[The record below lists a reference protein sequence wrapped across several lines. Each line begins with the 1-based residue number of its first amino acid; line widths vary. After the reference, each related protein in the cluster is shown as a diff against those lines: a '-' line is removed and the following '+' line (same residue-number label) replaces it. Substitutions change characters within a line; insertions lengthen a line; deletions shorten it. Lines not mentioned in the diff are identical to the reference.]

1 MLFGTVALVLGKTI
15 AGIAVV
21 ELIHEHVTECFG
33 DDGRR
38 RNDRDQRVAVHNGF
52 LARGRWP
59 ARRALPEQRLG
70 DRLVAVDEQPF
81 GPDFQHAGGVAHG
94 LERRLQNIDA
104 IDFGRPD
111 DAKPPSQRHGPD
123 LGGQTVPAGRRQHL
137 GLSKRFE
144 EDEAD
149 GWRFFSAVFWWA
161 ALGIAALTAVAWI
174 FAPELARLVGPG
186 FSPEKQARLAH
197 FLRII
202 LPAQVFFL
210 PGACVSALL
219 YIRKQFLA
227 PALTPLIYNGCI
239 IAGGLLVTGRGMEGF
254 CWGVLFGAALG
265 SFLLP
270 VVAARS
276 SGSPLP
282 EGIPAG
288 LRLRFNLRHPLL
300 KRLLLLALPLML
312 GVSIVAMDEQFV
324 RIFGS
329 MAGEG
334 AVSLLSYARRIM
346 LVPVGVVAQAAGVA
360 SFPFLAALAA
370 RGDDAGFDKTLGT
383 ALRGSM
389 LVVIP
394 LTAYMMAVALPTLGF
409 IFEGGRFS
417 AEETI
422 LAAPLLQILLLS
434 VPFWVVQQVIGRAFY
449 ARQNTLTPAIVGTVA
464 TLAAL
469 PVYPLAVKLWGAF
482 GVAMLTTLCLF
493 VYTLALSWFWIRKH
507 GTGAFDGMGHLLL
520 KGFLLVLPGTLL
532 AFFAVY
538 GLPGRLPLWFP
549 SLYAYLPAAMRHAAI
564 CGIAGVIFAVPYLLL
579 TKLFMPEALSLR
591 RRR

>member
-1 MLFGTVALVLGKTI
+1 MRLTATHKM
-15 AGIAVV
+15 GIAALIMAGSVFLSRLMGLVRDKVV
-21 ELIHEHVTECFG
+21 SWQFG
-33 DDGRR
+33 AGAESD
-38 RNDRDQRVAVHNGF
+38 VYFAAFV
-52 LARGRWP
+52 
-59 ARRALPEQRLG
+59 
-70 DRLVAVDEQPF
+70 V
-81 GPDFQHAGGVAHG
+81 PDFLNYLLAGGYISIT
-94 LERRLQNIDA
+94 LIPL
-104 IDFGRPD
+104 
-111 DAKPPSQRHGPD
+111 
-123 LGGQTVPAGRRQHL
+123 
-137 GLSKRFE
+137 LSKRFE

-174 FAPELARLVGPG
+174 FAPELARIVGPG

-254 CWGVLFGAALG
+254 CWGVLFWRGPRIVPAACRG
-265 SFLLP
+265 GP
-270 VVAARS
+270 ARS
-276 SGSPLP
+276 SSAPLCPKAYPPGCASASPCATRSSNGFSCWP
-282 EGIPAG
+282 CRSCSAC
-288 LRLRFNLRHPLL
+288 PLWPWT
-300 KRLLLLALPLML
+300 R
-312 GVSIVAMDEQFV
+312 QFV

-449 ARQNTLTPAIVGTVA
+449 ARQNTLTPAIVGTAA

-549 SLYAYLPAAMRHAAI
+549 SLYAYLPAAMRHAVI

-579 TKLFMPEALSLR
+579 AKLFMPEALSLR

>member
-1 MLFGTVALVLGKTI
+1 M
-15 AGIAVV
+15 GIAALIMAGSVFLSRLMGLVRDKVV
-21 ELIHEHVTECFG
+21 SWQFG
-33 DDGRR
+33 AGAESD
-38 RNDRDQRVAVHNGF
+38 VYFAAFV
-52 LARGRWP
+52 
-59 ARRALPEQRLG
+59 
-70 DRLVAVDEQPF
+70 V
-81 GPDFQHAGGVAHG
+81 PDFLNYLLAGGYISIT
-94 LERRLQNIDA
+94 LIPL
-104 IDFGRPD
+104 
-111 DAKPPSQRHGPD
+111 
-123 LGGQTVPAGRRQHL
+123 
-137 GLSKRFE
+137 LSKRFE

-174 FAPELARLVGPG
+174 FAPELARIVGPG

-288 LRLRFNLRHPLL
+288 LLLRFNLRHPLL

-346 LVPVGVVAQAAGVA
+346 LVPYYQHLRHNDLGGARLYRAGEQET
-360 SFPFLAALAA
+360 LRYTA

-579 TKLFMPEALSLR
+579 AKLFMPEALSLR

>member
-1 MLFGTVALVLGKTI
+1 MRLTATHKM
-15 AGIAVV
+15 GIAALIMAGSVFLSRLMGLVRDKVV
-21 ELIHEHVTECFG
+21 SWQFG
-33 DDGRR
+33 AGAESD
-38 RNDRDQRVAVHNGF
+38 VYFAAFV
-52 LARGRWP
+52 
-59 ARRALPEQRLG
+59 
-70 DRLVAVDEQPF
+70 V
-81 GPDFQHAGGVAHG
+81 PDFLNYLLAGGYISIT
-94 LERRLQNIDA
+94 LIPL
-104 IDFGRPD
+104 
-111 DAKPPSQRHGPD
+111 
-123 LGGQTVPAGRRQHL
+123 
-137 GLSKRFE
+137 LSKRFE

-161 ALGIAALTAVAWI
+161 ALGIAALTAVAWL
-174 FAPELARLVGPG
+174 FAPELARIVGPG

-227 PALTPLIYNGCI
+227 PALTPLIS
-239 IAGGLLVTGRGMEGF
+239 GGLLVTGRGMEGF
-254 CWGVLFGAALG
+254 CWGVLFGAVLG

-469 PVYPLAVKLWGAF
+469 PAYPLAVKLWGAF
-482 GVAMLTTLCLF
+482 GVA
-493 VYTLALSWFWIRKH
+493 
-507 GTGAFDGMGHLLL
+507 TGACDGMGHLLL

-532 AFFAVY
+532 AFSAVY
-538 GLPGRLPLWFP
+538 GLSGRLPLWFP
-549 SLYAYLPAAMRHAAI
+549 SLYAYLPAAMRHAVI
-564 CGIAGVIFAVPYLLL
+564 CGIAGVIFAIPYLLL
-579 TKLFMPEALSLR
+579 AKLFMPEALSLR

>member
-1 MLFGTVALVLGKTI
+1 MRLTATHKM
-15 AGIAVV
+15 GIAALIMAGSVFLSRLMGLVRDKVV
-21 ELIHEHVTECFG
+21 SWQFG
-33 DDGRR
+33 AGAESD
-38 RNDRDQRVAVHNGF
+38 VYFAAFV
-52 LARGRWP
+52 
-59 ARRALPEQRLG
+59 
-70 DRLVAVDEQPF
+70 V
-81 GPDFQHAGGVAHG
+81 PDFLNYLLAGGYISIT
-94 LERRLQNIDA
+94 LIPL
-104 IDFGRPD
+104 
-111 DAKPPSQRHGPD
+111 
-123 LGGQTVPAGRRQHL
+123 
-137 GLSKRFE
+137 LSKRFE

-174 FAPELARLVGPG
+174 FAPELARIVGPG

-334 AVSLLSYARRIM
+334 AVSLLSYARRRGRGGAGRGR
-346 LVPVGVVAQAAGVA
+346 GV
-360 SFPFLAALAA
+360 
-370 RGDDAGFDKTLGT
+370 
-383 ALRGSM
+383 
-389 LVVIP
+389 
-394 LTAYMMAVALPTLGF
+394 
-409 IFEGGRFS
+409 
-417 AEETI
+417 
-422 LAAPLLQILLLS
+422 
-434 VPFWVVQQVIGRAFY
+434 
-449 ARQNTLTPAIVGTVA
+449 
-464 TLAAL
+464 L
-469 PVYPLAVKLWGAF
+469 PVPRRAG
-482 GVAMLTTLCLF
+482 G
-493 VYTLALSWFWIRKH
+493 
-507 GTGAFDGMGHLLL
+507 
-520 KGFLLVLPGTLL
+520 PG
-532 AFFAVY
+532 
-538 GLPGRLPLWFP
+538 
-549 SLYAYLPAAMRHAAI
+549 
-564 CGIAGVIFAVPYLLL
+564 
-579 TKLFMPEALSLR
+579 R
-591 RRR
+591 RRRIRQDPWHGPAREHARSHPAHGLYDGRCPAHARIHL

>member
-1 MLFGTVALVLGKTI
+1 MSFFSQKQRMGAAALILAASTILSRLMGLVRDKVISWQFG
-15 AGIAVV
+15 AGSEADMYFAAFVV
-21 ELIHEHVTECFG
+21 
-33 DDGRR
+33 
-38 RNDRDQRVAVHNGF
+38 
-52 LARGRWP
+52 
-59 ARRALPEQRLG
+59 
-70 DRLVAVDEQPF
+70 
-81 GPDFQHAGGVAHG
+81 PDIINHLLAGG
-94 LERRLQNIDA
+94 IMA
-104 IDFGRPD
+104 ITIIPLL
-111 DAKPPSQRHGPD
+111 SQRF
-123 LGGQTVPAGRRQHL
+123 Q
-137 GLSKRFE
+137 
-144 EDEAD
+144 EDEDD
-149 GWRFFSAVFWWA
+149 GWRFFSCIFCWMVVASLLVTGA
-161 ALGIAALTAVAWI
+161 GMLGAE
-174 FAPELARLVGPG
+174 ELARITAPG
-186 FSPEKQARLAH
+186 FDAAQTARLA
-197 FLRII
+197 FFMRII

-210 PGACVSALL
+210 CGACVTALL
-219 YIRKQFLA
+219 YMRRQFRV
-227 PALTPLIYNGCI
+227 PALAPLIYNGCI

-282 EGIPAG
+282 EGIPTG

-370 RGDDAGFDKTLGT
+370 RGDDDGFDKTLGT

-394 LTAYMMAVALPTLGF
+394 LTAYMLAVALPTLGF

-469 PVYPLAVKLWGAF
+469 PAYPLAVKLWGAF

-549 SLYAYLPAAMRHAAI
+549 SLYAYLPAAMRHAVI

-579 TKLFMPEALSLR
+579 AKLFMPEALSLR

>member
-1 MLFGTVALVLGKTI
+1 MSWISPELIEILLTVLK
-15 AGIAVV
+15 AVV
-21 ELIHEHVTECFG
+21 ILLVVVTCGAFMSFG
-33 DDGRR
+33 
-38 RNDRDQRVAVHNGF
+38 
-52 LARGRWP
+52 
-59 ARRALPEQRLG
+59 
-70 DRLVAVDEQPF
+70 
-81 GPDFQHAGGVAHG
+81 
-94 LERRLQNIDA
+94 ERRLLGLFQNRYGPNRVGWGGSLQLVADMIKMFFKEDWIPKFSDRVIFTLAPMIAFTSLLLAFA
-104 IDFGRPD
+104 IVPVSPGWVV
-111 DAKPPSQRHGPD
+111 AD
-123 LGGQTVPAGRRQHL
+123 LNIGILFFLMMAGLAVYAVLFAGWSSNNKYSLLGAMRASAQTLSYEVFL
-137 GLSKRFE
+137 GLS
-144 EDEAD
+144 
-149 GWRFFSAVFWWA
+149 
-161 ALGIAALTAVAWI
+161 
-174 FAPELARLVGPG
+174 
-186 FSPEKQARLAH
+186 
-197 FLRII
+197 
-202 LPAQVFFL
+202 
-210 PGACVSALL
+210 
-219 YIRKQFLA
+219 
-227 PALTPLIYNGCI
+227 
-239 IAGGLLVTGRGMEGF
+239 
-254 CWGVLFGAALG
+254 
-265 SFLLP
+265 
-270 VVAARS
+270 
-276 SGSPLP
+276 
-282 EGIPAG
+282 
-288 LRLRFNLRHPLL
+288 
-300 KRLLLLALPLML
+300 LM
-312 GVSIVAMDEQFV
+312 
-324 RIFGS
+324 
-329 MAGEG
+329 
-334 AVSLLSYARRIM
+334 
-346 LVPVGVVAQAAGVA
+346 GVVAQAAGVA

-422 LAAPLLQILLLS
+422 LAAPLLQMLLLS

-549 SLYAYLPAAMRHAAI
+549 SLYAYLPAAMRHAVI

-579 TKLFMPEALSLR
+579 AKLFMPEALSLR

>member
-1 MLFGTVALVLGKTI
+1 M
-15 AGIAVV
+15 GIAALIMAGSVFLSRLMGLVRDKVV
-21 ELIHEHVTECFG
+21 SWQFG
-33 DDGRR
+33 AGAESD
-38 RNDRDQRVAVHNGF
+38 VYFAAFVI
-52 LARGRWP
+52 
-59 ARRALPEQRLG
+59 
-70 DRLVAVDEQPF
+70 
-81 GPDFQHAGGVAHG
+81 PDFLNHLLAGGYISIT
-94 LERRLQNIDA
+94 LIPL
-104 IDFGRPD
+104 
-111 DAKPPSQRHGPD
+111 
-123 LGGQTVPAGRRQHL
+123 
-137 GLSKRFE
+137 LSKRFE

-161 ALGIAALTAVAWI
+161 TLSIAVLTAVAWI
-174 FAPELARLVGPG
+174 FAPELSQLVGPG
-186 FSPEKQARLAH
+186 FSPEKQARLSH

-219 YIRKQFLA
+219 YIRKQFLT

-239 IAGGLLVTGRGMEGF
+239 IAGGLLVTGRDMEGF

-270 VVAARS
+270 VMAARS
-276 SGSPLP
+276 SGAPLP

-370 RGDDAGFDKTLGT
+370 KGDDAGFDKTLGT

-409 IFEGGRFS
+409 IFEGGQFS

-422 LAAPLLQILLLS
+422 LAAPLLQMLLLS
-434 VPFWVVQQVIGRAFY
+434 VPFWVVQQVIG
-449 ARQNTLTPAIVGTVA
+449 
-464 TLAAL
+464 
-469 PVYPLAVKLWGAF
+469 
-482 GVAMLTTLCLF
+482 
-493 VYTLALSWFWIRKH
+493 
-507 GTGAFDGMGHLLL
+507 
-520 KGFLLVLPGTLL
+520 KGFLRPPEYPHPGHRRHRSDHCGPARLSHRGKALGGVRRCHADDALPLRLHPCPVVVLDPQARQGRVRRHG
-532 AFFAVY
+532 APAHQ
-538 GLPGRLPLWFP
+538 GLPAG
-549 SLYAYLPAAMRHAAI
+549 PARHAA
-564 CGIAGVIFAVPYLLL
+564 GLFRGLRAFRPPAPLVPLPVRLSARSHAPRRHMRHRRGRSSPSPIFCSPSCSCP
-579 TKLFMPEALSLR
+579 KHCR
-591 RRR
+591 

>member
-1 MLFGTVALVLGKTI
+1 MRLTATHKM
-15 AGIAVV
+15 GIAALIMAGSVFLSRLMGLVRDKVV
-21 ELIHEHVTECFG
+21 SWQFG
-33 DDGRR
+33 AGAESD
-38 RNDRDQRVAVHNGF
+38 VYFAAFVI
-52 LARGRWP
+52 
-59 ARRALPEQRLG
+59 
-70 DRLVAVDEQPF
+70 
-81 GPDFQHAGGVAHG
+81 PDFLNHLLAGGYISIT
-94 LERRLQNIDA
+94 LIPL
-104 IDFGRPD
+104 
-111 DAKPPSQRHGPD
+111 
-123 LGGQTVPAGRRQHL
+123 
-137 GLSKRFE
+137 LSKRFE

-161 ALGIAALTAVAWI
+161 ALSIAVLTVVAWI
-174 FAPELARLVGPG
+174 FAPELSQLVGPG
-186 FSPEKQARLAH
+186 FSPEKQARLSH

-219 YIRKQFLA
+219 YIRKQFLT

-239 IAGGLLVTGRGMEGF
+239 IAGGLLVTGRDMEGF

-270 VVAARS
+270 VMAARS
-276 SGSPLP
+276 SGAPLP

-409 IFEGGRFS
+409 IFEGGQFS

-422 LAAPLLQILLLS
+422 LAAPLLQMLLLS

-449 ARQNTLTPAIVGTVA
+449 ARQNTLTPAIVGTAA

-469 PVYPLAVKLWGAF
+469 PVYPLAVKFWGAF
-482 GVAMLTTLCLF
+482 GVATLTTLCLF
-493 VYTLALSWFWIRKH
+493 AYTLALSWFWIRKH
-507 GTGAFDGMGHLLL
+507 GRGAFDGMGRLLI
-520 KGFLLVLPGTLL
+520 KGCLLALPGTLL
-532 AFFAVY
+532 AFSAVY
-538 GLPGRLPLWFP
+538 GLSGRLPLWFP
-549 SLYAYLPAAMRHAAI
+549 SLYAYLPAAMRHAVI
-564 CGIAGVIFAVPYLLL
+564 CGIAGVIFAIPYLLL
-579 TKLFMPEALSLR
+579 AKLFMPEVLSLR
-591 RRR
+591 RGR

>member
-1 MLFGTVALVLGKTI
+1 MDLRSGTRPDRRAGIFPGKT
-15 AGIAVV
+15 
-21 ELIHEHVTECFG
+21 
-33 DDGRR
+33 
-38 RNDRDQRVAVHNGF
+38 
-52 LARGRWP
+52 
-59 ARRALPEQRLG
+59 
-70 DRLVAVDEQPF
+70 
-81 GPDFQHAGGVAHG
+81 GP
-94 LERRLQNIDA
+94 
-104 IDFGRPD
+104 
-111 DAKPPSQRHGPD
+111 
-123 LGGQTVPAGRRQHL
+123 
-137 GLSKRFE
+137 
-144 EDEAD
+144 
-149 GWRFFSAVFWWA
+149 
-161 ALGIAALTAVAWI
+161 
-174 FAPELARLVGPG
+174 
-186 FSPEKQARLAH
+186 LAH

-370 RGDDAGFDKTLGT
+370 RGDDARIRQDPWHGPAREHARSHPAHGLYD
-383 ALRGSM
+383 
-389 LVVIP
+389 
-394 LTAYMMAVALPTLGF
+394 
-409 IFEGGRFS
+409 GRCP
-417 AEETI
+417 AH
-422 LAAPLLQILLLS
+422 
-434 VPFWVVQQVIGRAFY
+434 
-449 ARQNTLTPAIVGTVA
+449 ARI
-464 TLAAL
+464 
-469 PVYPLAVKLWGAF
+469 
-482 GVAMLTTLCLF
+482 
-493 VYTLALSWFWIRKH
+493 
-507 GTGAFDGMGHLLL
+507 HL
-520 KGFLLVLPGTLL
+520 
-532 AFFAVY
+532 
-538 GLPGRLPLWFP
+538 
-549 SLYAYLPAAMRHAAI
+549 
-564 CGIAGVIFAVPYLLL
+564 
-579 TKLFMPEALSLR
+579 
-591 RRR
+591 

>member
-1 MLFGTVALVLGKTI
+1 MSWISPELIEILLTI
-15 AGIAVV
+15 LKAVV
-21 ELIHEHVTECFG
+21 ILLVVVTCGAFMSFG
-33 DDGRR
+33 
-38 RNDRDQRVAVHNGF
+38 
-52 LARGRWP
+52 
-59 ARRALPEQRLG
+59 
-70 DRLVAVDEQPF
+70 
-81 GPDFQHAGGVAHG
+81 
-94 LERRLQNIDA
+94 ERRLLGLFQNRYGPNRVGWGGSLQLVADMIKMFFKEDWIPKFSDRVIFTLAPMIAFTSLLLAFA
-104 IDFGRPD
+104 IVPVSPGWVV
-111 DAKPPSQRHGPD
+111 AD
-123 LGGQTVPAGRRQHL
+123 LNIGILFFLMMAGLAVYAVLFAGWSSNNKYSLLGAMRASAQTLSYEVFL
-137 GLSKRFE
+137 GLS
-144 EDEAD
+144 
-149 GWRFFSAVFWWA
+149 
-161 ALGIAALTAVAWI
+161 
-174 FAPELARLVGPG
+174 
-186 FSPEKQARLAH
+186 
-197 FLRII
+197 
-202 LPAQVFFL
+202 
-210 PGACVSALL
+210 
-219 YIRKQFLA
+219 
-227 PALTPLIYNGCI
+227 
-239 IAGGLLVTGRGMEGF
+239 
-254 CWGVLFGAALG
+254 
-265 SFLLP
+265 
-270 VVAARS
+270 
-276 SGSPLP
+276 
-282 EGIPAG
+282 
-288 LRLRFNLRHPLL
+288 
-300 KRLLLLALPLML
+300 LM
-312 GVSIVAMDEQFV
+312 
-324 RIFGS
+324 
-329 MAGEG
+329 
-334 AVSLLSYARRIM
+334 
-346 LVPVGVVAQAAGVA
+346 GVVAQAAGVA

-579 TKLFMPEALSLR
+579 AKLFMPEALSLR